1 MDISMSK
8 ILELVLETV
17 KEVGEDQENQ
27 TLIDVTEETL
37 LFSDNLDSLGIVF
50 LITDLEAK
58 ITEELSI
65 DIILADERAMSRQ
78 TSPFRSVK
86 TLTQYAQKLIDEATA
101 EQ

>member
-27 TLIDVTEETL
+27 KLIDVTEETL

-58 ITEELSI
+58 ITEELNI
-65 DIILADERAMSRQ
+65 DIILADERAMSRR

-86 TLTQYAQKLIDEATA
+86 TLTEYAQKLIDEATI